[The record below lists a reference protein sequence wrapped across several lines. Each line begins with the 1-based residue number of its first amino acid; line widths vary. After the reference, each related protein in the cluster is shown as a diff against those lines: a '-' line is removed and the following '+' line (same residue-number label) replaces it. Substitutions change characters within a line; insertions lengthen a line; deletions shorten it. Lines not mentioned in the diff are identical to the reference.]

1 MHINKNFIDKNSDN
15 IKVAIISIIIAGIIS
30 FIAGSIL
37 GHAGGI
43 SLSESFTT
51 ALIASSFMTTLLHSI
66 LLISLIFDFNEPVFI
81 KKILSEDGKVYTI
94 ESVEFHE
101 KIIASAPSLSLTHE
115 LNNILSDSNVKVKF
129 TGIKKEYEM
138 PYSEY
143 LGLDGKAIIKTQTIL
158 NLWDK
163 EKVITL
169 SSPEKVS

>member
-1 MHINKNFIDKNSDN
+1 MHINKNFIDDN
-15 IKVAIISIIIAGIIS
+15 LKDLIRFLVVV
-30 FIAGSIL
+30 
-37 GHAGGI
+37 
-43 SLSESFTT
+43 SL
-51 ALIASSFMTTLLHSI
+51 ASVMVFPLTGFMAYSSGMNVETSI
-66 LLISLIFDFNEPVFI
+66 LLSLIIPGLLIPLLSMAAIIPEIVEYYEPVFI
-81 KKILSEDGKVYTI
+81 KKILSEDEKVHTI

-101 KIIASAPSLSLTHE
+101 KIIASAPSLSLTNK